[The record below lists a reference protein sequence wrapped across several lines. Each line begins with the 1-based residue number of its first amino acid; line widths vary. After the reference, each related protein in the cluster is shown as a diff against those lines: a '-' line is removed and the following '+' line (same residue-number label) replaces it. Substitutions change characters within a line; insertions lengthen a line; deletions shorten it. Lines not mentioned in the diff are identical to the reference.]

1 MRHTLIL
8 LVTLGALLLSAL
20 PTSAKDYNLPPGK
33 WWENDRIVA
42 HLELTTDQ
50 QGLIKDLVYGHATRM
65 IDLNAELE
73 KSKLTLENQV
83 EQENFDPKA
92 VRKSFTQF
100 QEARRLLEAE
110 RFEMLLSVRQVLTYE
125 QWEKMLSLRE
135 RLEQRRHRPDGSRP
149 AYRPPMNGPRP
160 PGGPGR

>member
-33 WWENDRIVA
+33 WWENDRIVT
-42 HLELTTDQ
+42 HVELTADQ
-50 QGLIKDLVYGHATRM
+50 QSLIKDLVYGHATRM

-73 KSKLTLENQV
+73 KSKLALENQV

-92 VRKSFTQF
+92 VRKSFIQF

-110 RFEMLLSVRQVLTYE
+110 RFEMLLSIRQVLTHE
-125 QWEKMLSLRE
+125 QWEKVLTLRE
-135 RLEQRRHRPDGSRP
+135 RLEQRRHRPDGPRP
-149 AYRPPMNGPRP
+149 GHRPPMNSPRP
-160 PGGPGR
+160 PGGPRG